1 MNAKIN
7 KLKIGNEILDPQIN
21 NMMKVDPIT
30 NELLLVR
37 SGILTVFSKDNET
50 GQWVVKNKINVYD

>member
-1 MNAKIN
+1 
-7 KLKIGNEILDPQIN
+7 
-21 NMMKVDPIT
+21 MMKVDPIT

-37 SGILTVFSKDNET
+37 SGILTAFSKDNET